1 MTKLWHT
8 DGEKPGSL
16 TSMDILVRW
25 LRAPGN
31 YKRWKSGAKL
41 SLLQEIAGEIKKH
54 GAATRSPAAV
64 RRKLID
70 VEQQFETAT
79 TWLRETGQLVAYM
92 DGVASESV
100 VQGVQQRCLHHYEL
114 STVFHTTDAC
124 SGTKH
129 GDQTTDAID
138 NGSAEEKQKR
148 AKLPVQGHQKRSS
161 DALGDNQRLKKQ
173 KQKALESGSARVQQD
188 NTRVE
193 EKSAEAVRSIVVL
206 GERSLALAEFKR
218 ESETRW
224 NEYCGVKLTPCL
236 KEEGEKL
243 AQQLLQREIE
253 HVDAMAKLQ
262 FEAELKRQ
270 ELQTKC
276 EMVLS
281 RHKLRVAGVSEEDV
295 ESMIPS
301 EVAFPSTGA

>member
-64 RRKLID
+64 SS
-70 VEQQFETAT
+70 
-79 TWLRETGQLVAYM
+79 M

-100 VQGVQQRCLHHYEL
+100 VQGVQQRCLHYYEL

-161 DALGDNQRLKKQ
+161 DALGDNQRLKSQVNDHWRLRSSK
-173 KQKALESGSARVQQD
+173 ERARLVGT
-188 NTRVE
+188 NI
-193 EKSAEAVRSIVVL
+193 AE
-206 GERSLALAEFKR
+206 
-218 ESETRW
+218 
-224 NEYCGVKLTPCL
+224 LTPCL

-295 ESMIPS
+295 ESMIPQRGGVPMYFLFRSKQHKSSQQADLAKCQLES
-301 EVAFPSTGA
+301 EQKREKLRTTPETLISRHQCLSVGFPEHVVDSVMPLQ